1 MRWEKSRWIRELIP
15 RETFPIVPEEIV
27 IEMKNPILLS
37 LAFLSAAPFAMAQAP
52 VKIEIT
58 CNDQMTFNK
67 KTIEVTVGDKVALTL
82 KNVGKIP
89 LKTMAHNL
97 VILKPDTQIPMF
109 AAKCADEKSGYLPAD
124 AETKKLIFA
133 HTKRLGGGE
142 SDTIYFIPKEPGS
155 YPFICSTPGHFSIM
169 QGVMTVK
176 PK

>member
-1 MRWEKSRWIRELIP
+1 
-15 RETFPIVPEEIV
+15 
-27 IEMKNPILLS
+27 MKKPILLV
-37 LAFLSAAPFAMAQAP
+37 LAFLSAASVAMAQAP

-58 CNDQMTFNK
+58 CNDQMTFNTK
-67 KTIEVTVGDKVALTL
+67 AFEVTVGDKVALTL

-97 VILKPDTQIPMF
+97 VILMPDTQIPKF
-109 AAKCADEKSGYLPAD
+109 ASKCADEKTGYLPGD
-124 AETKKLIFA
+124 PETLKLIFK

-142 SDTIYFIPKEPGS
+142 KDTIYFIPKEPGK
-155 YPFICSTPGHFSIM
+155 YPFICSTPGHFAEM